1 MIITVDKPPPLAG
14 RLSKVWLLR
23 QSSITIVDEPP
34 KFAVLSVVGYVKGKS
49 AIHVAR
55 HFLGKARNYTGQAL
69 WARGFFVST
78 VGIDEETIRKYIQ
91 HQEEEDN
98 RLDQL
103 NLFRAKEADDEEK
116 RKE

>member
-1 MIITVDKPPPLAG
+1 M
-14 RLSKVWLLR
+14 
-23 QSSITIVDEPP
+23 
-34 KFAVLSVVGYVKGKS
+34 
-49 AIHVAR
+49 
-55 HFLGKARNYTGQAL
+55 
-69 WARGFFVST
+69 ST

-103 NLFRAKEADDEEK
+103 NLFRTKEADDEEK

>member
-1 MIITVDKPPPLAG
+1 M
-14 RLSKVWLLR
+14 
-23 QSSITIVDEPP
+23 
-34 KFAVLSVVGYVKGKS
+34 
-49 AIHVAR
+49 
-55 HFLGKARNYTGQAL
+55 
-69 WARGFFVST
+69 ST
-78 VGIDEETIRKYIQ
+78 VGIDEETIREYIQ